1 MNNLNKK
8 SKGDKNFIPTITPR
22 ILITYKQY
30 KKYKKWKGCIYLSSS
45 DLTGQVLQLIKPIKS
60 DFEGTL
66 LKKPIFIY
74 TSANKTKVENKISQ
88 KLITILKNN
97 Q

>member
-1 MNNLNKK
+1 MSNLNKK
-8 SKGDKNFIPTITPR
+8 SKGEKNFIPTITPH

-30 KKYKKWKGCIYLSSS
+30 KKFKKWKGCIYLSSF
-45 DLTGQVLQLIKPIKS
+45 DLTGQVLQFIKDIKS
-60 DFEGTL
+60 DFEGTF

-74 TSANKTKVENKISQ
+74 TSANKTKVENMLSQ
-88 KLITILKNN
+88 KLMTVLKNN